1 MTERAIVIAH
11 RGASGYL
18 PEHTLVGKA
27 LAYGFGA
34 DYLEQDVVATRDA
47 ELVVLH
53 DLHLD
58 DVSDVAQRFPGRHR
72 KDGLHYAIDF
82 ELAELEQ
89 LILFERRASGTS
101 KAKYAD
107 RFPAD
112 IGVARIATLDDEL
125 HLIQG
130 LNQSTGR
137 AVGIY
142 SEIKHPR
149 WHREQGVDLTRLLLA
164 KLRDFGYSQP
174 EHSAFVQCFDASE
187 LVRVRDDLGCG
198 LRLIQLVDNE
208 PAFAD
213 LLTPAG
219 LARVARYAFGLGP
232 NHRQLVTEV
241 AGQPSITTLTTAA
254 REIGL
259 RLHPYTFRREEL
271 PGYATT
277 LEQLLEVF
285 LDKARVDGVFC
296 DFPDVAVRV
305 RDRLALP
312 MNQAPRGR
320 NEAQ

>member
-27 LAYGFGA
+27 LAYGLGA
-34 DYLEQDVVATRDA
+34 DYLEQDVIATRDA

-72 KDGLHYAIDF
+72 SDGLHYAIDF
-82 ELAELEQ
+82 DLVELQQ
-89 LILFERRASGTS
+89 LTLFERRTPGAST
-101 KAKYAD
+101 AKYPG
-107 RFPAD
+107 RFPAGV
-112 IGVARIATLDDEL
+112 GVARIATLDDEL
-125 HLIQG
+125 SLIRG

-142 SEIKHPR
+142 SEIKHPQ
-149 WHREQGVDLTRLLLA
+149 WHREQGVDLSGLLLA
-164 KLRDFGYSQP
+164 KLRAFGYSRP
-174 EHSAFVQCFDASE
+174 EHAAFVQCFDSNE
-187 LVRVRDDLGCG
+187 LLRVRDELGCG
-198 LRLIQLVDNE
+198 LRLIQLVGSE
-208 PAFAD
+208 PTYAE

-232 NHRQLVTEV
+232 NHRQLVADEGGRPKITELTIR
-241 AGQPSITTLTTAA
+241 AGEL
-254 REIGL
+254 GL

-277 LEQLLEVF
+277 LEQLLAVF
-285 LDKARVDGVFC
+285 LGQARVDGVFC

-305 RDRLALP
+305 RDSI
-312 MNQAPRGR
+312 GR
-320 NEAQ
+320 Q